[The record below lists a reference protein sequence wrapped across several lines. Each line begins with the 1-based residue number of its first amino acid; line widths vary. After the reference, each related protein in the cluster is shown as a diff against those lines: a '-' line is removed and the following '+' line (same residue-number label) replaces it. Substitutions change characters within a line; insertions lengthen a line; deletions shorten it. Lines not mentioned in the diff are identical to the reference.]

1 MALNPVIEKWIPVFG
16 KQRTTDY
23 LGRSLYQRMGVSRGL
38 EGLLHR
44 FRKPVVWNPTENRFS
59 VGFQEPTRHL
69 FPADRPSLANEKMTR
84 VDSVTLDER
93 GEGTSQ
99 QQRQVRNILYVE
111 TIGNDGMEGR
121 LNS

>member
-1 MALNPVIEKWIPVFG
+1 LEPYGKSIFAWIP
-16 KQRTTDY
+16 RTNATPFSPLTD
-23 LGRSLYQRMGVSRGL
+23 L
-38 EGLLHR
+38 
-44 FRKPVVWNPTENRFS
+44 
-59 VGFQEPTRHL
+59 
-69 FPADRPSLANEKMTR
+69 SLANEKMTR

>member
-1 MALNPVIEKWIPVFG
+1 LGNNDRLIIWGVAYINGWEFQGASRVYFIVLESQSFG
-16 KQRTTDY
+16 TPRKIDFRLDSKNQRDTCSPLTD
-23 LGRSLYQRMGVSRGL
+23 L
-38 EGLLHR
+38 
-44 FRKPVVWNPTENRFS
+44 
-59 VGFQEPTRHL
+59 
-69 FPADRPSLANEKMTR
+69 SLANEKMTR